1 MAREVINRKGG
12 AGEGAGSASEVI
24 TAEESSNLQNPPP
37 PWDALRDPDLKLPPR
52 PPQRSLQ
59 PRTAQTALSTAAVSE
74 RSAVCKPRSQRRNSG
89 QTASLQ
95 KSNAGKPRGVPTP
108 RVSPPEVLVYKKSS
122 LNTAGFR
129 SSLLNIIYLAET
141 ASRVYKDAFRK
152 QS

>member
-52 PPQRSLQ
+52 PRSDPYSPAL
-59 PRTAQTALSTAAVSE
+59 LSTAAVSE